1 MRLDHFIDNASVPA
15 ASGRTFAT
23 IDPATEE
30 PIAEVARGDAR
41 DVDRAVRAAHAA
53 LHGLWGALAPA
64 ERGRLLYR
72 LADAVEA
79 AKDELAAL
87 ETADVG
93 KPLRESKGDVDG
105 VVATLRY
112 NAGAADKMEGATIPL
127 GPAYLDF
134 TLMEPLG
141 VTAHILPWN
150 YPLGMAARSLAP
162 ALAAGCTAV
171 VKPAEQSPLT
181 ALRLA
186 AIAAETGFPAGV
198 INVVTG
204 YGEDAGDALVR
215 HPLVRGI
222 TFTGSVETGRKVMAA
237 AADGLKPVVLEL
249 GGKNPLL
256 VFPDADLDRL
266 AEDLADG
273 AFGNTGQV
281 CSACSRLLVAPSIA
295 DELVERVRARAERV
309 TVGPGRE
316 DPDIG
321 PLVSAEQHERVT
333 GYLAE
338 ARRDGA
344 RLVTGGGRPPGLERG
359 YFVAPTVFDRVDP
372 SSRIAREEVFGPV
385 LTVTPFRD
393 EEEALRLANG
403 LGYGLC
409 AGVYTRDISRAL
421 TLARRLEA
429 GTVWI
434 NGWFIG
440 GQQAPTGGTK
450 DSGIGRERG
459 LPGVRNY
466 LQIKNVGI
474 RL

>member
-1 MRLDHFIDNASVPA
+1 M
-15 ASGRTFAT
+15 
-23 IDPATEE
+23 
-30 PIAEVARGDAR
+30 
-41 DVDRAVRAAHAA
+41 
-53 LHGLWGALAPA
+53 
-64 ERGRLLYR
+64 
-72 LADAVEA
+72 
-79 AKDELAAL
+79 
-87 ETADVG
+87 
-93 KPLRESKGDVDG
+93 
-105 VVATLRY
+105 VATLRY

-215 HPLVRGI
+215 HPLVRGDHLHRL
-222 TFTGSVETGRKVMAA
+222 GR
-237 AADGLKPVVLEL
+237 
-249 GGKNPLL
+249 
-256 VFPDADLDRL
+256 DRPPGHGRGRRRPEAGRARARRQEPAPRL
-266 AEDLADG
+266 PRRRPRPPGRGLADG